1 MTLHSYANTSKDKWV
16 QNATLYE
23 VCWRLESHSLHQE
36 TVLNDLKWIQDN
48 NMNIL
53 DEFIKDGLR
62 NKTIQNATL
71 YEDVDYGK
79 AIESITK
86 PWLMS

>member
-1 MTLHSYANTSKDKWV
+1 M
-16 QNATLYE
+16 
-23 VCWRLESHSLHQE
+23 
-36 TVLNDLKWIQDN
+36 LNDLEWIQDN
-48 NMNIL
+48 NMNL
-53 DEFIKDGLR
+53 LNEFIKDGLR

-86 PWLMS
+86 P